1 MVFFFKN
8 WSSLLWEENV
18 IMIEK
23 KFEAEDPEFSIFLR
37 TQVKGRFLKYF
48 YLVTGG
54 FYIPIWLTMKVKIEI
69 NLWEVDYRNKF
80 EKECFK

>member
-1 MVFFFKN
+1 
-8 WSSLLWEENV
+8 
-18 IMIEK
+18 MIEK

-54 FYIPIWLTMKVKIEI
+54 FYIPI
-69 NLWEVDYRNKF
+69 
-80 EKECFK
+80 